1 MVPHRVISDVAL
13 ETAERI
19 MQIWLKIEGDLVM
32 AAHAKERVTERMQI
46 FPLTRKFAV

>member
-1 MVPHRVISDVAL
+1 
-13 ETAERI
+13 
-19 MQIWLKIEGDLVM
+19 M